1 LHRLSAEFAPHILSE
16 SPVIWTFRR
25 HLQLVTDKIVWKEN
39 RVGMAT
45 FSMKSAEESSTQ
57 PTQKISV
64 FSVQSIQPILEP
76 IARALL
82 RQGITAHEFSR
93 WAEIAFVHAAIDVL
107 NQQGKDPSFSRI
119 SAATGIHRH
128 AVSSILGGVSGTQE
142 GVGAEKEY
150 QRHRLARVLTGWFE
164 NPTFTDSNG
173 RPLPLKLEGD
183 SPSFAGLVRE
193 YSGDIYPG
201 IILDEL
207 TRVGAARK
215 RDDGLIEAISRRFT
229 SGGIDE
235 ASIQHACVVAADVLR
250 TVEHNMQATSDDRL
264 YEDNAIALHLPV
276 EAIPRLA
283 RMLEQRAGAFLDD
296 FEGWLSELQQE
307 PDGQPEP
314 GGAVRA
320 GVRVIMVTEDLL
332 ESPNSVSPE
341 PKEATPPE

>member
-1 LHRLSAEFAPHILSE
+1 
-16 SPVIWTFRR
+16 
-25 HLQLVTDKIVWKEN
+25 
-39 RVGMAT
+39 
-45 FSMKSAEESSTQ
+45 MKSDEESSTP
-57 PTQKISV
+57 PTGKTSATGLR
-64 FSVQSIQPILEP
+64 SIQPILEP

-93 WAEIAFVHAAIDVL
+93 WAEIAFVHAAIEVL

-128 AVSSILGGVSGTQE
+128 AVSSILGGATGSQGDA
-142 GVGAEKEY
+142 GAEKEY

-173 RPLPLKLEGD
+173 RPLPLKLEGEA
-183 SPSFAGLVRE
+183 PSFAGLVRE

-207 TRVGAARK
+207 TQVGAVRK

-250 TVEHNMQATSDDRL
+250 TIEHNMQAASGDRL
-264 YEDNAIALHLPV
+264 YEDNAIALQLPV

-283 RMLEQRAGAFLDD
+283 RLLEQRAGAFLDD
-296 FEGWLSELQQE
+296 FEGWLSELQE
-307 PDGQPEP
+307 DADGQPAP
-314 GGAVRA
+314 GRAVRA
-320 GVRVIMVTEDLL
+320 GVRVIMVAEDLVD
-332 ESPNSVSPE
+332 SPGSIGPD
-341 PKEATPPE
+341 PKEGTPRE